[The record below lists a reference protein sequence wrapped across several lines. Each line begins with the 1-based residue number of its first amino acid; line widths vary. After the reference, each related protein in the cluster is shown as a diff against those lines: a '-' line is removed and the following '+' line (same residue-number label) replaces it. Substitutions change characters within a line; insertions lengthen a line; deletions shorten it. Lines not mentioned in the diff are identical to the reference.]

1 MVSVWTRRWGVCAHK
16 KGSVEEVCEW
26 SVKVQSVAGVCELS
40 VKVETAGECELGVKV
55 GSVGRVC
62 WWGVKV
68 HGECDRSICVIGM

>member
-1 MVSVWTRRWGVCAHK
+1 M
-16 KGSVEEVCEW
+16 
-26 SVKVQSVAGVCELS
+26 AGVCELG
-40 VKVETAGECELGVKV
+40 VKVGSGGECVGGVRVKV